1 MRASLRLHRRSV
13 REVRAQ
19 RSCKKYNQRHSC
31 IQYTIEHCPLFT
43 MHDLISRLLTK
54 RGITEASEVSAF
66 LNPDYE
72 LHTHDSFL
80 LAGMDVAVERL
91 LQAIERGERVAIY
104 ADFDCDGIPGAALLS

>member
-1 MRASLRLHRRSV
+1 
-13 REVRAQ
+13 
-19 RSCKKYNQRHSC
+19 
-31 IQYTIEHCPLFT
+31 
-43 MHDLISRLLTK
+43 MHDLISKLLTK

-104 ADFDCDGIPGAALLS
+104 ADFDCDGIPGAALLSDLFEKIGYSNFEVYLPQDRKSVV